1 MQVIQDI
8 ADCLFHLESQSIK
21 VRFKRGSRIFFLF
34 QTHLGIWREILIE
47 KDRDELLE
55 RTKNFCE
62 FLKKESVHVYGSH
75 KKKDDYFKYVEKY
88 LISLESWIIE

>member
-1 MQVIQDI
+1 MKIIQDI
-8 ADCLFHLESQSIK
+8 ADCLFNLELQSSK
-21 VRFKRGSRIFFLF
+21 LWLKKGSRIFFLF

-75 KKKDDYFKYVEKY
+75 KKKDDYFKYVEQY
-88 LISLESWIIE
+88 LISLKKWNIE